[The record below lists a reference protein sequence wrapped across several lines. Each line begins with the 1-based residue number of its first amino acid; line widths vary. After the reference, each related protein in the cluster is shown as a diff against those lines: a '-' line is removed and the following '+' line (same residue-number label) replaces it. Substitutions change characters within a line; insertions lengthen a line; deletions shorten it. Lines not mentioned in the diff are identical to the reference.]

1 MPSYTHLDYKINP
14 HFICVTNEM
23 GENGYFYS
31 KGQFFFF
38 SDDRSEGEYH
48 VELMAESKQDFKILC
63 DKRSVT
69 VPVLFWGKLKR
80 MQ

>member
-1 MPSYTHLDYKINP
+1 MESFTHLDYSIHP
-14 HFICVTNEM
+14 HFICVTSEL

-31 KGQFFFF
+31 KGKFFFF
-38 SDDRSEGEYH
+38 SDDKQEEEYY
-48 VELMAESKQDFKILC
+48 VELMAESKQDFKLIC
-63 DKRSVT
+63 IERNVT

>member
-1 MPSYTHLDYKINP
+1 MDSFTHLDYRIKP
-14 HFICVTNEM
+14 HFICVTNES

-31 KGQFFFF
+31 KGKFFFF
-38 SDDRSEGEYH
+38 SDDKLEDEYH
-48 VELMAESKQDFKILC
+48 VELMAESKQDFKLIC
-63 DKRSVT
+63 VERNVT